1 MKVIVFSS
9 RASNTESG
17 ENSGLM
23 RTAKRIKEESKKL
36 GLPCQ
41 VFFKEDLNYE
51 KKNKKHFL
59 KNEDRAEEISVD
71 DTVIIVRGAT
81 KDDSSA
87 LSVLSTLEKE
97 GFFVVNSKE
106 CIEICEDKYRT
117 HLRLDQEKIP
127 APRTVA
133 LPKPIFDEED
143 DPKKIENIKNYT
155 VQVGSKYPMI
165 LKTSAGSKGSGVMI
179 IESENS
185 LVSVVQTI
193 HKVDR
198 ESNLL
203 LQEYI
208 PYKKDMRVIVL
219 GNEVIA
225 AMERKSIDGDFRS
238 NYSLGGKTKSV
249 KVNEEQKQLA
259 IDAAS
264 AVEGI
269 FVGVDILESDGK
281 NYVIEVNGSPGTEGI
296 ETATKQNVTKM
307 FLEFVTN
314 KINWTNKTSSNI
326 KLEGESI
333 DEMFGNYM
341 DLTES
346 MYFNKSLLIRKVENS
361 RIQESKKI
369 DRLLKLEK
377 QGDLFARLCIEEAK
391 NRQRKKESEKW
402 LNKTFE
408 ENFKQEEN
416 TSKVN
421 TKRDKYIQAF
431 GENWQKVY
439 YAEAWRKYNE
449 EYDESDLEGT
459 DASVIKR
466 KSQTPG
472 EPLYDLVRKRNV

>member
-1 MKVIVFSS
+1 
-9 RASNTESG
+9 
-17 ENSGLM
+17 
-23 RTAKRIKEESKKL
+23 
-36 GLPCQ
+36 
-41 VFFKEDLNYE
+41 
-51 KKNKKHFL
+51 
-59 KNEDRAEEISVD
+59 
-71 DTVIIVRGAT
+71 
-81 KDDSSA
+81 
-87 LSVLSTLEKE
+87 
-97 GFFVVNSKE
+97 
-106 CIEICEDKYRT
+106 
-117 HLRLDQEKIP
+117 
-127 APRTVA
+127 
-133 LPKPIFDEED
+133 
-143 DPKKIENIKNYT
+143 
-155 VQVGSKYPMI
+155 
-165 LKTSAGSKGSGVMI
+165 
-179 IESENS
+179 
-185 LVSVVQTI
+185 
-193 HKVDR
+193 
-198 ESNLL
+198 
-203 LQEYI
+203 
-208 PYKKDMRVIVL
+208 
-219 GNEVIA
+219 
-225 AMERKSIDGDFRS
+225 
-238 NYSLGGKTKSV
+238 V

-416 TSKVN
+416 TFKVN